1 MKFIKTLTTTATAG
15 LFALA
20 AAMPNPAS
28 AAKVLTAP
36 VADWT
41 GGAVTCKVIQMILE
55 DELGYT
61 VKRITMPSGPT
72 VREGMIAGDL
82 DFACEMWPSYDP
94 TKEKYVKEFGG
105 DGSVILMGE
114 AGIVGASSYYVPRY
128 MVEGPDATA
137 PDLKS
142 VADLNKYVDL
152 FKTLETGD
160 KGRLLACPTPAWEC
174 KDQERLDALG
184 INFHAVELGS
194 ETAHWAEMQAAY
206 ARKEPFVAYAWEP
219 HWIHAALDL
228 VPLTLPPYDEAK
240 WPATGWPEDVTYNFG
255 RPGMPTEYP
264 DASQLIVNSFL
275 TNKQQASMI
284 LAIDVDGRDMDEVVR
299 EWLDANEAT
308 WKAWLPK

>member
-1 MKFIKTLTTTATAG
+1 MNIVKRLSAATAAG
-15 LFALA
+15 ALA
-20 AAMPNPAS
+20 LGFAMSAPVS

-41 GGAVTCKVIQMILE
+41 GGAVTCKIIQVILE
-55 DELGYT
+55 EEMGYK
-61 VKRITMPSGPT
+61 VKRITMPSGPG
-72 VREGMIAGDL
+72 VREGMRAGDL

-94 TKEKYVKEFGG
+94 TKEKYVTEFGG
-105 DGSVILMGE
+105 DGTVILMGE

-128 MVEGPDATA
+128 LVEGPDAKA
-137 PDLKS
+137 PDLKTIG
-142 VADLNKYVDL
+142 DLNKYADL
-152 FKTLETGD
+152 FKTLETGE

-184 INFHAVELGS
+184 VNFVAAELGS

-228 VPLTLPPYDEAK
+228 VALELPAYSDDG

-255 RPGMPTEYP
+255 RPGMVAEHPE
-264 DASQLIVNSFL
+264 ASKLIQNSFL
-275 TNKQQASMI
+275 SNAQQAGMI
-284 LAIDVDGRDMDEVVR
+284 LAIDVDGRDIDEVVE
-299 EWLDANEAT
+299 EWLEANEAV
-308 WKAWLPK
+308 WRPWLP